1 MNLRRTAGAVALATL
16 APLSV
21 VAPTAAQT
29 STFTASIT
37 AHASDTTPAAG
48 QTFRVRGL
56 FMINGHPAEGHLVK
70 IQELR
75 MGSWHPLKGAQIR
88 ANEDGH
94 YRLRV
99 VLRLKG
105 KNLLRAV
112 GVTGDGHRNAFRRFT
127 VTVH

>member
-16 APLSV
+16 VPLSV
-21 VAPTAAQT
+21 VAPAAAQT

-56 FMINGHPAEGHLVK
+56 FMINGDPAEGHLVK

-75 MGSWHPLKGAQIR
+75 MGAWHPLKGAQIR

-94 YRLRV
+94 YRLRL

-105 KNLLRAV
+105 QNLLRAV
-112 GVTGDGHRNAFRRFT
+112 GVTGDGHPNAFRRFT